1 VIILPYNLNEEQIM
15 AVEYYTPGVYVE
27 EIPSG
32 SKPMTAAPTNIVG
45 FIGETRQGAINKPVM
60 ITSWEQYFN
69 TFIGYNIVD
78 KITPRGTVEKDID
91 GNIVKEEVPF
101 SKVTDLD
108 WGVYTFFANGGCKC
122 HVVSV
127 KNIENN
133 DDKIAKL
140 NDDLSKAQEQL
151 EKAKDKNVVNKQ
163 IADIQ
168 TQIKGLSSSSDIS
181 KEIIGNDGGPNKRS
195 GLSCFKDVSEVAILV
210 APGVVKGA
218 VQQELLS
225 YAEAANIFLILD
237 APETLDG
244 LSEYG
249 LSTDL
254 NGLAG
259 LSAKCAS
266 KQSAVY
272 FPWINVYDPDSDS
285 DRAVA
290 PSGAVAGVYARVD
303 NSRGVHKAPANEPIR
318 LATSLAYSLSDTEQE
333 SLNMNGVNVIR
344 DFSDSGITLWGART
358 TVSMIDAEWRYINV
372 RRLFNMIEKTLELNT
387 KWAVFEPN
395 DSKLWGSLTRN
406 TKAFLTRLFN
416 AGAFAGNSTEQ
427 GFYVKCNDETNPQEN
442 VDAGIVTIEIGI
454 APVKPAEFIV
464 FKVSQK
470 APTE

>member
-1 VIILPYNLNEEQIM
+1 M

-27 EIPSG
+27 EISSG

-45 FIGETRQGAINKPVM
+45 FIGETRQGNLNKPMMV
-60 ITSWEQYFN
+60 TSWEQYFSI
-69 TFIGYNIVD
+69 FIGYNVVD

-101 SKVTDLD
+101 NKSSDLD

-122 HVVSV
+122 FVVSV
-127 KNIENN
+127 KNFVNN
-133 DDKIAKL
+133 DEKIAKL
-140 NDDLSKAQEQL
+140 NENLTKAKAQLDQ
-151 EKAKDKNVVNKQ
+151 AKDKNAANKQ
-163 IADIQ
+163 ISDLQNEIN
-168 TQIKGLSSSSDIS
+168 TLSSSSKDIS

-210 APGVVKGA
+210 APGIVKAA

-225 YAEAANIFLILD
+225 YAEAANIFVILD
-237 APETLDG
+237 APETLEG
-244 LSEYG
+244 LKDYS
-249 LSTDL
+249 LSADL

-272 FPWINVYDPDSDS
+272 FPWLNVFDPALDS

-318 LATSLAYSLSDTEQE
+318 LATSLTYSLSDTEQE

-344 DFSDSGITLWGART
+344 DFSDTGITLWGART

-372 RRLFNMIEKTLELNT
+372 RRLFNMIERTLELNT

-416 AGAFAGNSTEQ
+416 AGAFAGNSVEQ
-427 GFYVKCNDETNPQEN
+427 GFYVKCNEGTNPQEN
-442 VDAGIVTIEIGI
+442 VDAGVVTIEIGI